1 LNNKILAENVRSFVL
16 SRLTD
21 PIAAKGLAPQDVP
34 DDFDLLTEGVIDS
47 LGIVELISAVLD
59 EFRIEVDFDGLDA
72 EELTIVGSLCG
83 YIAQKSATSG
93 TREGAYSE
101 LEIGNPK

>member
-1 LNNKILAENVRSFVL
+1 LNNNILPKDVRSFVL

-21 PIAAKGLAPQDVP
+21 PLAAKGLAPQDVP
-34 DDFDLLTEGVIDS
+34 DDFDLLSEGVIDS

-59 EFRIEVDFDGLDA
+59 EFRIEVDFDGLNA

-83 YIAQKSATSG
+83 YIAQKGAASG
-93 TREGAYSE
+93 TRKGAYSE
-101 LEIGNPK
+101 LEIGDPK